1 MGSLMSWA
9 RGIKLDNSAQ
19 IGHDEGSAELL
30 PAGRQHYLCTPLN
43 HSPAFK
49 REVLA
54 ASPLPFPGS
63 RSTLPFRYSIPDLSI
78 GWPTFRRRRA
88 LTRISRGLTKGGQ
101 RLPSTCALVLDG
113 VLSGRLHEGF
123 PTSPGRF
130 GLTRLQHGGFWVE
143 KRARYAL

>member
-1 MGSLMSWA
+1 MSWA

-101 RLPSTCALVLDG
+101 RLLSTRALVFDG
-113 VLSGRLHEGF
+113 VALR
-123 PTSPGRF
+123 PP
-130 GLTRLQHGGFWVE
+130 
-143 KRARYAL
+143 ARGVPHVARPLGPDAPSARRSQG